1 MERPEAIFFD
11 LDGTIV
17 DSRRPYSHSLN
28 AALERN
34 GQATYAPE
42 ALYKY
47 LGPPIRITLKDLE
60 VPPELVEQ
68 IIVDYRAIYTSLGSE
83 GSLVFDGMREL
94 LTELSGKLPL
104 LVATSK
110 AAALARP
117 LLEDLG
123 LDGFFEQIV
132 GPGGDETTEPKAV
145 TVGRALALLDGRIT
159 RTATGK
165 PKVVMVGDRLY
176 DVEGARTHDIPTVGV
191 LWGIGEDVELTA
203 AGAAALIRHPSEL
216 LPLLSL

>member
-1 MERPEAIFFD
+1 MQRPDAIFFD

-17 DSRRPYSHSLN
+17 DSRGPYSHSLN

-34 GQATYAPE
+34 GQPTYAPQ

-47 LGPPIRITLKDLE
+47 LGPPIRDTLRDLE
-60 VPPELVEQ
+60 VPAERVEQ

-83 GSLVFDGMREL
+83 GSLVFNGMREL
-94 LTELSGKLPL
+94 LTELSGTLPL

-110 AAALARP
+110 AAALAQP

-123 LDGFFEQIV
+123 LDGCFEHIV
-132 GPGGDETTEPKAV
+132 GPGAHETNETKAV

-159 RTATGK
+159 RTATGR
-165 PKVVMVGDRLY
+165 PRVVMVGDRLY

-191 LWGIGEDVELTA
+191 LWGIGDDAELTS
-203 AGAAALIRHPSEL
+203 AGAAALIQHPSEL
-216 LPLLSL
+216 PPLLSL